1 MQSQNVALERDM
13 VSWQDSSSKKMGGAE
28 TGCIV
33 EKGHFF
39 ERRCV
44 GETGHD
50 KVIVEKWSGPGN
62 EVSVAERGSIRG
74 KSSSEVRSG
83 GIGCDGAGG
92 FPICLFALCKKY
104 LYITRQFSC
113 PPSSVPFAM

>member
-33 EKGHFF
+33 EKGPFV

-44 GETGHD
+44 GKTGHD
-50 KVIVEKWSGPGN
+50 KVIAEKWSGPGN
-62 EVSVAERGSIRG
+62 EVPIAERDSIRG
-74 KSSSEVRSG
+74 KSPSEVRSG
-83 GIGCDGAGG
+83 SIGCDGMGRFA
-92 FPICLFALCKKY
+92 ICLFAFRKKY
-104 LYITRQFSC
+104 LYI
-113 PPSSVPFAM
+113 